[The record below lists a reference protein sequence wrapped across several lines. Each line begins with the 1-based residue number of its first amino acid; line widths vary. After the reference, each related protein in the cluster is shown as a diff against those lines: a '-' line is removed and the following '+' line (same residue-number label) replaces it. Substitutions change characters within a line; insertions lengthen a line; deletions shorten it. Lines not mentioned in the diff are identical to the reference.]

1 MKRNFLGIGLDA
13 VAEDS
18 WQGWKGELQYAVN
31 DAIAMGGM
39 FSQGGFTS
47 RTLLN
52 SRATLE
58 NIIGELE
65 MAADLS
71 DEGDALV
78 YFAAGH
84 GGDDE
89 SFEDRQFFCA
99 HNGAFTDKKLHQ
111 MLVRFKK
118 DVDVVFIGDF
128 CNVGGFNR
136 SLGLGF
142 FTRVNRYMPQGTK
155 PTRRTRVE
163 KTEEIK
169 ATVLQLLA
177 CRTLEE
183 AAEGKEAGKPGH
195 GYFTQELLD
204 SIAEGITWEQWF
216 TATST
221 AVTARNVMQHPVA
234 HELGEHTIFP
244 AKVFSFEVSPQ

>member
-1 MKRNFLGIGLDA
+1 MKRTFLGIGLDF
-13 VAEDS
+13 VEAES
-18 WQGWKGELQYAVN
+18 WQGWSGLLQYAVS
-31 DAIAMGGM
+31 DAVAMAAL
-39 FSQGGFTS
+39 FSQGGFTP

-52 SRATLE
+52 SKATLE
-58 NIIGELE
+58 AVIGELE

-71 DEGDALV
+71 DEGDAV
-78 YFAAGH
+78 VCFMAGH

-89 SFEDRQFFCA
+89 TFEDRQFFCA
-99 HNGAFTDKKLHQ
+99 SNGAFTDKKLHQ
-111 MLVRFKK
+111 MMVRFKK
-118 DVDVVFIGDF
+118 SVRLVYIGDF

-136 SLGLGF
+136 SPGF
-142 FTRVNRYMPQGTK
+142 TTSVERIRLMPPGTH
-155 PTRRTRVE
+155 PIRRTRVE

-177 CRTLEE
+177 CRLLEE
-183 AAEGKEAGKPGH
+183 AAEGKEVGKPGH

-204 SIAEGITWEQWF
+204 AIAPGLTWEQCF
-216 TATST
+216 TLSAE

-244 AKVFSFEVSPQ
+244 ANVFSFEVSEV